1 MKIVFCGVRGTSAEI
16 QPEYSRFGGD
26 TTCLLIEG
34 ANREKII
41 IDAGTGIRN
50 ASRRLAKSSGH
61 KSRLLLLFTHYH
73 LDHIM
78 GLPSCS
84 FLYDKKWHFEIAA
97 PVRGRFSVED
107 IVSRIL
113 EKPFWPLQVGTMPAK
128 IRFNNLSANASA
140 GPFKCGGIE
149 VRWCPLHH
157 SEGCTGYRFDEPST
171 GASFVFATDVEWAQ
185 SSAKE
190 KALFLRLCTEPAPA
204 QVLVFDGQYNRKNYA
219 EHMGWGHS
227 TVEEAVAVA
236 RQTGARRLFVTHHA
250 PGADDTH
257 LQKTET
263 RLVREMPTARLAR
276 EGLEVVVQA

>member
-1 MKIVFCGVRGTSAEI
+1 MKLIFCGVRGTSAEI

-26 TTCLLIEG
+26 TTCLLVEG
-34 ANREKII
+34 ANQEKII

-50 ASRRLAKSSGH
+50 ASRRLSKIKGH
-61 KSRLLLLFTHYH
+61 KSHLLLLFTHYH

-84 FLYDKKWHFEIAA
+84 FLYDKKWRFEIAA
-97 PVRGRFSVED
+97 PVRGRFAVED

-128 IRFNNLSANASA
+128 IRFINLPPNNAA
-140 GPFKCGGIE
+140 GPFKFGRIE

-157 SEGCTGYRFDEPST
+157 SEGCTAYRFDEPAT

-185 SSAKE
+185 STMKE
-190 KALFLRLCTEPAPA
+190 KAQFLRLCTEPSPA
-204 QVLVFDGQYNRKNYA
+204 QVLIFDGQFNRRNYP
-219 EHMGWGHS
+219 EHKGWGHS
-227 TVEEAVAVA
+227 TVEEAVAIA
-236 RQTGARRLFVTHHA
+236 RHIGVRRLYVTHHA
-250 PGADDTH
+250 PGIDDLQ

-263 RLVREMPTARLAR
+263 RLIKQMPAARLAR
-276 EGLEVVVQA
+276 EGLEVTVQA